1 MARMSLWVFVFSLL
15 LVFQMIQSEEDDV
28 KLALIKFYNQLS
40 GGSGN
45 PNLGWDMNTDPC
57 TNWTGVKCNSKLTA
71 VKKILLD
78 NMLLSG
84 TLDADSL
91 CAAESLTVLSLNNN
105 IITGDIP
112 QGMESC
118 TQLTH
123 IFLSGNKLSG
133 NLPGSLSSL
142 NNLKRFDISHNN
154 VSGVLPDFSR
164 ISGLISFLAQNN
176 SLTGEI
182 PQFDFMNLQE
192 FNVSFNNLTGPIPDL
207 KGRFSL
213 DSVMGNPG
221 LCGSPLPNKCPPSKN
236 KSKITVEKVLTYSGY
251 MILGLVILIF
261 IVFKLVSNKKPKNE
275 KIHDVA
281 KMESGID
288 SSSKNQSKV
297 TSSDYK
303 SDVIRSEYSI
313 TSETGMVSSS
323 LVVLTSPIVKGLKFD
338 DLLKAPA
345 ELLGRGRHG
354 SLYKVIFEDGMTL
367 AVKRIKDWSISSE
380 EFKSRMQRI
389 DQAKHPNVMDLVA
402 FYCSKQEKL
411 VVYNYQ
417 QNGSLFKLLH
427 ENENVRRFDWG
438 SRLSVA
444 ATIAETLAFMH
455 EKLYADGIPHGNLKS
470 SNIVFNK
477 NMDPCISE
485 YGLMIVEHQDYSS
498 TSSVQGGSF
507 KSANQSRD
515 GMDSTFEVD
524 IYGYGVLLLELL
536 TGKQVQ
542 NNGVDLARWVNS
554 VVREE
559 WTAEVFDKIL
569 IKEGSSEERMLHLLQ
584 VALKCIDPAQ
594 ESTRP
599 TMKEVAEM
607 MNIIKEDEEER
618 SIDIYE

>member
-1 MARMSLWVFVFSLL
+1 MAQVSLWVFLFSLL
-15 LVFQMIQSEEDDV
+15 LVFQMIRSEEDDV
-28 KLALIKFYNQLS
+28 KLALIKFYNQLA

-45 PNLGWDMNTDPC
+45 SNLGWDMNTDPC
-57 TNWTGVKCNSKLTA
+57 TNWTGVSCNSKLTA
-71 VKKILLD
+71 VKKIVLD
-78 NMLLSG
+78 NLLLPG

-91 CAAESLTVLSLNNN
+91 CTADSLTVLSLNNN
-105 IITGDIP
+105 TITGDIP
-112 QGMESC
+112 QGMGGC

-123 IFLSGNKLSG
+123 IHLSGNKLSG
-133 NLPGSLSSL
+133 NLPGSLSNL

-164 ISGLISFLAQNN
+164 ISGLVSFLVQNN

-182 PQFDFMNLQE
+182 PQFDFMNLQG
-192 FNVSFNNLTGPIPDL
+192 FNVSFNNFTGPIPDL

-221 LCGSPLPNKCPPSKN
+221 LCGSPLSNKCPPTK
-236 KSKITVEKVLTYSGY
+236 KESKITVEKVLTYSGY

-261 IVFKLVSNKKPKNE
+261 IVFKLVSNKTPKNE
-275 KIHDVA
+275 KLHDVA
-281 KMESGID
+281 KMESGIE

-303 SDVIRSEYSI
+303 SDAIRSEYSI

-323 LVVLTSPIVKGLKFD
+323 LVVLTSPIVKGLKFE

-417 QNGSLFKLLH
+417 HNGSLFKLLH
-427 ENENVRRFDWG
+427 ENENVGRFDWG
-438 SRLSVA
+438 SRLSVS

-498 TSSVQGGSF
+498 TSSVQSGSF
-507 KSANQSRD
+507 KSTTQSKD
-515 GMDSTFEVD
+515 GMNSTFEVD

-559 WTAEVFDKIL
+559 WTAEVFDKVL
-569 IKEGSSEERMLHLLQ
+569 IREGASEERMLHLLQ

-618 SIDIYE
+618 SIDVYE

>member
-1 MARMSLWVFVFSLL
+1 MAQVSLWVLVFSLFL
-15 LVFQMIQSEEDDV
+15 AFQMIRSEEDDV
-28 KLALIKFYNQLS
+28 KLALIKFYNQLN
-40 GGSGN
+40 GVSGN
-45 PNLGWDMNTDPC
+45 SNLGWDMNSDPC
-57 TNWTGVKCNSKLTA
+57 TNWTGVDCNSKLTS
-71 VKKILLD
+71 VKKIILD
-78 NMLLSG
+78 NMLLPG

-105 IITGDIP
+105 TITGDIP
-112 QGMESC
+112 QGMGGC
-118 TQLTH
+118 AQLTH
-123 IFLSGNKLSG
+123 IYLSGNKLSG
-133 NLPGSLSSL
+133 NLPGSLSNL
-142 NNLKRFDISHNN
+142 KNLKRFDISHNN

-164 ISGLISFLAQNN
+164 ISGLVSFLVQNN

-182 PQFDFMNLQE
+182 PQFDFMNLQT

-221 LCGSPLPNKCPPSKN
+221 LCGSPLLNKCPPSKK
-236 KSKITVEKVLTYSGY
+236 KSKITVEKILTYSGY
-251 MILGLVILIF
+251 MILGLIILIF
-261 IVFKLVSNKKPKNE
+261 IVFKLVSSKKTKKE
-275 KIHDVA
+275 KLHDVT
-281 KMESGID
+281 KMESDIE
-288 SSSKNQSKV
+288 SSSKNQGKV

-303 SDVIRSEYSI
+303 SDAIRSEYSI
-313 TSETGMVSSS
+313 TSETGVVSSS
-323 LVVLTSPIVKGLKFD
+323 LVVLTSPIVKGLKLE

-367 AVKRIKDWSISSE
+367 AVKRIKDWRISSE
-380 EFKSRMQRI
+380 EFKSRMQKI

-427 ENENVRRFDWG
+427 ENKNVHRFDWG

-455 EKLYADGIPHGNLKS
+455 ERLYADGIPHGNLKS

-477 NMDPCISE
+477 NMDPCINE
-485 YGLMIVEHQDYSS
+485 YGLMTVEQQDYSS
-498 TSSVQGGSF
+498 TSSVQSSSF
-507 KSANQSRD
+507 KSTNQSKD
-515 GMDSTFEVD
+515 GTNSTFEVD

-542 NNGVDLARWVNS
+542 NNGVDLAGWVNS

-569 IKEGSSEERMLHLLQ
+569 IREGASEERMLHLLQ
-584 VALKCIDPAQ
+584 VALKCIDPSQ

-607 MNIIKEDEEER
+607 MNIIREDEEER
-618 SIDIYE
+618 SIDVYE